1 MFASYS
7 VCTTVAIVTITWLLK
22 FVDEVGSTVFHRSSL
37 RGFTTRRTISKADLP
52 DNFTIFHCRMSTIQP
67 AWPLCTTSVCWH
79 TCCWHFGSCSIHV
92 TRVNSFTF
100 VNIWE
105 TKLIFAL
112 YHVCHFKNR
121 RTLSHVRITLIIINN
136 KTNFPLFCVSQIK
149 CLKPIFHHKFFNLSS
164 YRLWNNW
171 LVRAAPTKR
180 YHPSGGKSSQ
190 NTAPDGGIA

>member
-79 TCCWHFGSCSIHV
+79 TCCWHFGSCSSHKTIPSLRELV
-92 TRVNSFTF
+92 VAQFWTATCYVIYLSIGITQVYIIIARIGYKV
-100 VNIWE
+100 
-105 TKLIFAL
+105 KLK
-112 YHVCHFKNR
+112 CR
-121 RTLSHVRITLIIINN
+121 RTVGIKINGSRFFLTSYN
-136 KTNFPLFCVSQIK
+136 SGSLPIK
-149 CLKPIFHHKFFNLSS
+149 GETCI
-164 YRLWNNW
+164 
-171 LVRAAPTKR
+171 
-180 YHPSGGKSSQ
+180 
-190 NTAPDGGIA
+190 